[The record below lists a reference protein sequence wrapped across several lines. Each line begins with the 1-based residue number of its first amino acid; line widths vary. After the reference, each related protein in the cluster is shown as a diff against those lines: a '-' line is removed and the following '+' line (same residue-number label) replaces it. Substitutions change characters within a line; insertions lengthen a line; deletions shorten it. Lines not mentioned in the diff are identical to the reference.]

1 MQKIIILDID
11 TEAGERIALGI
22 KKSCGDKKVHFIHA
36 DVSNHKRMTGKYEA
50 IISNRT
56 YVYSNIIIAGPPIEY
71 YLILR
76 LLYQFVEVFE
86 EASSLLGNID
96 IVINNAG
103 VLDER
108 RWEKEIAVNIVSII
122 NNNLLIY

>member
-1 MQKIIILDID
+1 MKQYSEI
-11 TEAGERIALGI
+11 
-22 KKSCGDKKVHFIHA
+22 
-36 DVSNHKRMTGKYEA
+36 
-50 IISNRT
+50 T
-56 YVYSNIIIAGPPIEY
+56 YRCLFNIIIAEPPIEY
-71 YLILR
+71 HYLILD
-76 LLYQFVEVFE
+76 LPYQFVDVFE
-86 EASSLLGNID
+86 EAASLLGSID